1 MLFFI
6 KTFGIFKKKSY
17 LCGLKYAVNFT
28 IMKTNWKKSI
38 VLTILLSFVLMPN
51 AWAFQSLHGG
61 NTLEYTTIDNDHVSV
76 SNNAGNQLT
85 NNLVIPSQVEYNGKT
100 YTVTHVDS
108 AGFYE
113 EPNIVSLTLP
123 NTIKEIGYKAFAHC
137 TNLSDLT
144 ISSDIDIITI
154 DNQAFYGCTNLK
166 NITFNGDIEILGDQT
181 FFGCSSLTS
190 VNFIGTVNT
199 IGNQAF
205 YECYNLTSI
214 NFYQTT
220 PPSLNLRKI
229 TNEANFSKII
239 FTIPNNTINAYV
251 QTWSSLLPHIYERS
265 NNVFFIGGLIYTK
278 NNNEVSVRNGCA
290 SGTLIIGNS
299 IEHRDGN
306 SYNITSIESKAFYK
320 TSFTSIQLGNNIKR
334 IEQQAFARIN
344 GMIGKTIIFPSS
356 LEYIGNDAFITCAST
371 YKFTSNKLPTL
382 GEEVYDIFPLVDD
395 DENINY
401 GIDFVVPSC
410 RVFQSIPTNWNYPF
424 FTDFASAENTDKC
437 SFNVIKD
444 QNGTF
449 TDVPTNKSQEEFG
462 KITYTRNFKPGVWET
477 LYLPFELGSMLI
489 GLDGVDYKDKA
500 WKSATNPGY
509 FYLAKLDNGTTEFEI
524 VTDGLKGHTP
534 YIIQFPDHPYYE
546 TNPITFV
553 SKYNYNIISSGWSQ
567 QTNQLTMYGN
577 TTLQQQSITNSY
589 YLNVESN
596 DNNFKLATTKL
607 NPFECYISPEQN
619 PSSRL
624 AIRIRPQDDVTT
636 GIPTIDTNQLFWYRN
651 GNSLII
657 QTKGQPVKIYN
668 INGAL
673 IQSFAEGQEQITVEL
688 TSGCYIINSTGT
700 AQKIIF

>member
-1 MLFFI
+1 
-6 KTFGIFKKKSY
+6 
-17 LCGLKYAVNFT
+17 
-28 IMKTNWKKSI
+28 MKTNWKKSI

-51 AWAFQSLHGG
+51 AWAFQYEHER
-61 NTLEYTTIDNDHVSV
+61 NKLEYTTIDNDHVSV

-100 YTVTHVDS
+100 YTVTHVGIS
-108 AGFYE
+108 GFYE

-144 ISSDIDIITI
+144 ISSDIITLN
-154 DNQAFYGCTNLK
+154 NQAFYGCTNLK
-166 NITFNGDIEILGDQT
+166 NITFNGDIETLGDQT

-190 VNFIGTVNT
+190 VNFNGTVNT

-205 YECYNLTSI
+205 YQCNNLTSI
-214 NFYQTT
+214 NFNQNT
-220 PPSLNLRKI
+220 PPTLNLRKI

-239 FTIPNNTINAYV
+239 FTIPNNTINDYV
-251 QTWSSLLPHIYERS
+251 QAWSSLLPRIYEKS
-265 NNVFFIGGLIYTK
+265 NNIFYVGGLIYTK
-278 NNNEVSVRNGCA
+278 TNNTEVSVRWGCG
-290 SGTLIIGNS
+290 SGALNIGNS
-299 IEHRDGN
+299 IAHKDGN
-306 SYNITSIESKAFYK
+306 SYNITSVETKGFYK
-320 TSFTSIQLGNNIKR
+320 KSYTSIQLGKNIKR
-334 IEQQAFARIN
+334 IEQQAFARIT
-344 GMIGKTIIFPSS
+344 GMYGKTIIFPST
-356 LEYIGNDAFITCAST
+356 LTYIGNDAFIGCAST
-371 YKFTSNKLPTL
+371 YEFTSDILPSL
-382 GEEVYDIFPLVDD
+382 GEEVYDIFPHVDD
-395 DENINY
+395 DSNENY
-401 GIDFVVPSC
+401 GITFIIPSC
-410 RVFQSIPTNWNYPF
+410 KVFLSIAANWNYPF
-424 FTDFASAENTDKC
+424 FTNYVYAKDKC
-437 SFNVIKD
+437 SYNITKD
-444 QNGTF
+444 NENNF
-449 TDVPTNKSQEEFG
+449 ADIPTNKSQEEFG
-462 KITYTRNFKPGVWET
+462 KITYTRFFKPGVWET

-500 WKSATNPGY
+500 WKSDKDPGN
-509 FYLAKLDNGTTEFEI
+509 FYLAKLDNGTTDFI
-524 VTDGLKGHTP
+524 VTDELKGHTP

-546 TNPITFV
+546 NNPITFV
-553 SKYNYNIISSGWSQ
+553 SKNNYNIISSGWSQ

-624 AIRIRPQDDVTT
+624 AIRIRPQDGVTT

-688 TSGCYIINSTGT
+688 TSGYYIINSAGT

>member
-1 MLFFI
+1 MVFFI

-51 AWAFQSLHGG
+51 AWAFQYLHEG

-76 SNNAGNQLT
+76 SNAGNQLT
-85 NNLVIPSQVEYNGKT
+85 NNLVIPSQVKYDGKT
-100 YTVTHVDS
+100 YTVTHVGS
-108 AGFYE
+108 SGFYE
-113 EPNIVSLTLP
+113 EPIVSLTLP

-144 ISSDIDIITI
+144 ISSDIIII
-154 DNQAFYGCTNLK
+154 NNQAFYGCTNLK

-199 IGNQAF
+199 IGNQTF

-229 TNEANFSKII
+229 TDEANFSKII
-239 FTIPNNTINAYV
+239 FTIPDNTINAYV

-299 IEHRDGN
+299 IKHRDGN

-371 YKFTSNKLPTL
+371 YKFTSNTLPTL

-395 DENINY
+395 DENMNY
-401 GIDFVVPSC
+401 GINFVVPSC
-410 RVFQSIPTNWNYPF
+410 KAFQSIPTNWNYPF
-424 FTDFASAENTDKC
+424 FTDFASLENTDKC
-437 SFNVIKD
+437 SYNINKD
-444 QNGTF
+444 QNGDI
-449 TDVPTNKSQEEFG
+449 TDIPTNKSQEEFG
-462 KITYTRNFKPGVWET
+462 KITYTRFFKPGVWET
-477 LYLPFELGSMLI
+477 LYLPFEIESMLI
-489 GLDGVDYKDKA
+489 DEENYKDGA
-500 WKSATNPGY
+500 WVNETKPCY
-509 FYLAKLDNGTTEFEI
+509 FYLAKKLDNGTTEFEMVSTI
-524 VTDGLKGHTP
+524 NKNTA
-534 YIIQFPDHPYYE
+534 YIIQFPDYSYYE
-546 TNPITFV
+546 THPVTFV
-553 SKYNYNIISSGWSQ
+553 SKENYNYIPNDWNQ
-567 QTNQLTMYGN
+567 QKNSLTMYGN
-577 TTLQQQSITNSY
+577 TTLQKQTITNAY
-589 YLNVESN
+589 YLGN
-596 DNNFKLATTKL
+596 DNNFKLASSHTL
-607 NPFECYISPEQN
+607 NPFECYIAPGNIQTPRFAVQIRQQN
-619 PSSRL
+619 G
-624 AIRIRPQDDVTT
+624 TT
-636 GIPTIDTNQLFWYRN
+636 TDIPTIDTNQLLWYRN
-651 GNSLII
+651 GNTLII
-657 QTKGQPVKIYN
+657 HTGGKPVSIYN

-673 IQSFAEGQEQITVEL
+673 IQSFEEGQEQIRVEL
-688 TSGCYIINSTGT
+688 TSGYYIINSAGT

>member
-51 AWAFQSLHGG
+51 AWAFQYKYQD
-61 NTLEYTTIDNDHVSV
+61 NTLEYTIIDNVNKYVSV
-76 SNNAGNQLT
+76 SAGEQLANST
-85 NNLVIPSQVEYNGKT
+85 LVIPNQVTYDGKT
-100 YTVTHVDS
+100 YTVTQIDS
-108 AGFYE
+108 AGFYDKPE
-113 EPNIVSLTLP
+113 IVSLTLP
-123 NTIKEIGYKAFAHC
+123 NTIKNIGFKAFAHC
-137 TNLSDLT
+137 INLRNLVL
-144 ISSDIDIITI
+144 SSDIVTLN
-154 DNQAFYGCTNLK
+154 NQTFYGCTSLT
-166 NITFNGDIEILGDQT
+166 NITFNGDVETLGDQT
-181 FFGCSSLTS
+181 FYECSSLTS
-190 VNFIGTVNT
+190 INFIGKVNT

-205 YECYNLTSI
+205 YQCNNLTSI
-214 NFYQTT
+214 NFNQNT
-220 PPSLNLRKI
+220 PPTLNLRKI

-251 QTWSSLLPHIYERS
+251 QSWSSLLPHIYEKS
-265 NNVFFIGGLIYTK
+265 NNVFYTGGLIYTK
-278 NNNEVSVRNGCA
+278 TNDTEVSVRWGCG
-290 SGTLIIGNS
+290 SGMLNIGNS
-299 IEHRDGN
+299 ITHKKYAKE
-306 SYNITSIESKAFYK
+306 YNITSVETKAFYK
-320 TSFTSIQLGNNIKR
+320 TSYTSIQLGKNIKR
-334 IEQQAFARIN
+334 INQQAFARIT
-344 GMIGKTIIFPSS
+344 GMNGKTIEFPSA
-356 LEYIGNDAFITCAST
+356 LVYIGNDAFLGCAST
-371 YKFTSNKLPTL
+371 YEFTSNELPEL
-382 GEEVYDIFPLVDD
+382 GEEVFDIFSTNDSI
-395 DENINY
+395 DENDGCIKF
-401 GIDFVVPSC
+401 IVPSC
-410 RVFQSIPTNWNYPF
+410 KVFQSITANWNYPF
-424 FTDFASAENTDKC
+424 FTNYVYAKDKC
-437 SFNVIKD
+437 SYNITKD
-444 QNGTF
+444 EVNNFG
-449 TDVPTNKSQEEFG
+449 DIPTNKSQEEFG
-462 KITYTRNFKPGVWET
+462 KITYTRFFKPGVWET

-489 GLDGVDYKDKA
+489 EEVDYKDKA

-534 YIIQFPDHPYYE
+534 YIIQFPDDPYYE
-546 TNPITFV
+546 KNPITFV
-553 SKYNYNIISSGWSQ
+553 SKYNYNIISSGWNQ

-636 GIPTIDTNQLFWYRN
+636 AIPTIDTNQLFWYRN

>member
-1 MLFFI
+1 
-6 KTFGIFKKKSY
+6 
-17 LCGLKYAVNFT
+17 
-28 IMKTNWKKSI
+28 
-38 VLTILLSFVLMPN
+38 MPN
-51 AWAFQSLHGG
+51 AWAFQYKYQD
-61 NTLEYTTIDNDHVSV
+61 NTLEYTIIDNVNEYVSV
-76 SNNAGNQLT
+76 SAGEQLANST
-85 NNLVIPSQVEYNGKT
+85 LVIPNQVTYDGKT
-100 YTVTHVDS
+100 YTVTQIDS
-108 AGFYE
+108 AGFYDKPE
-113 EPNIVSLTLP
+113 IVSLTLP
-123 NTIKEIGYKAFAHC
+123 NTIKNIGFKAFAHC
-137 TNLSDLT
+137 INLRNLVL
-144 ISSDIDIITI
+144 SSDIVTLN
-154 DNQAFYGCTNLK
+154 NQTFYGCTSLT
-166 NITFNGDIEILGDQT
+166 NITFNGDVETLGDQT

-229 TNEANFSKII
+229 TDEANFSKII

-278 NNNEVSVRNGCA
+278 NNNGVSVRNGCA

-299 IEHRDGN
+299 IKHRDGN

-320 TSFTSIQLGNNIKR
+320 TSFTSIQLGHNIKR

-401 GIDFVVPSC
+401 GINFVVPSC
-410 RVFQSIPTNWNYPF
+410 IVFQSIPTNWNYPF
-424 FTDFASAENTDKC
+424 FTDFASIENTDKC
-437 SFNVIKD
+437 SFNIIKD
-444 QNGTF
+444 QNGNF
-449 TDVPTNKSQEEFG
+449 TDIPTNKSQEEFG
-462 KITYTRNFKPGVWET
+462 KITYTRYFKPGVWET

-489 GLDGVDYKDKA
+489 EGVDYKDKV

-509 FYLAKLDNGTTEFEI
+509 FYLAKLDNGYTVFDR
-524 VTDGLKGHTP
+524 VTDELKGHTP
-534 YIIQFPDHPYYE
+534 YIIQFPDDSYYE
-546 TNPITFV
+546 THSVTFV
-553 SKYNYNIISSGWSQ
+553 SKDSYNKISSGWSQ